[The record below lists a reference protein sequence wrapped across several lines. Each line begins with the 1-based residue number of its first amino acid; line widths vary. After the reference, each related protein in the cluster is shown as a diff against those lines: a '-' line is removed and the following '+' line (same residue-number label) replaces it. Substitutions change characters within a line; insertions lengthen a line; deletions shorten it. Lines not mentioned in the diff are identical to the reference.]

1 MEQGEKDRGE
11 EERDGTGRERQR
23 RGGERWNR
31 ERKTEERRREM
42 EQGEKDRGEEER
54 DGTGRER
61 QRRGGE
67 RWNRER
73 KTEERRREMEQGEK
87 DRGEEERDGTGRE
100 RQRRG
105 GERWERKTEERRREM
120 EQGEKDRG
128 EEERDGTGRERQRR
142 GGERWNRERKTEKE
156 RRREMEQGEKD
167 RGEEERESHLC
178 VHQTSALSTGTRI
191 NSEPDP
197 AVLYE
202 GSRLVLSCDVTVGAQ
217 LSYTWFFNRTK
228 VMPSTSTWLRPTS
241 SKLAVERVTVLH
253 AGVYSCMTQDW
264 LNENRSS
271 SSQVMQV
278 HVKVH
283 LSQPRIA
290 FSISKEADGYG
301 GHVTCW
307 TSRGSPPATFY
318 LLLDGKEVTSV
329 EATKSTLAKFPVAMV
344 PGQDMGMA
352 ECLVKNEVQELK
364 SRSLT
369 LVVVLVGG
377 HVQVEVEYLYGAD
390 SKMAAAQLHC
400 LPSQGT
406 FPSFSWLL
414 NNSSLPVKAD
424 PWTHGES
431 WSPRYAFVDGGRVL
445 VLTKTRG
452 GESGSYR
459 CRVRDSFD
467 DSSAWF
473 ESPDVQ
479 VRMIGPPRLYGPSVA
494 LDEDIVEFGCEVLRF
509 PPVQILLQVF
519 KQGDRSNVLAES
531 TLDGGVVDFPMLISY
546 TTHEGFL
553 ECVASVQN
561 NSGIRPTVSQRHYLK
576 VVVPVK
582 GVSLEVQSGAVE
594 IFEGKMLS
602 LRCNVASGN
611 HISFSWLLGD
621 QPLPAS
627 HKEQL
632 FINRTTTHHSGRYSC
647 VARNQLNDTEGSSA
661 ASPGLLITV
670 REFVSSPDISYT
682 VLKQNSQNYFASV
695 TCRSSRGTPPIT
707 FSVYNR
713 TTLIAKVTSQG
724 QHATFSLPLV
734 LNRHLGWLQCQA
746 DNGDR
751 IVYSR
756 SIALQ
761 VESVDGPVTMPYE
774 YGTGDDFSVT
784 NVQFC
789 CRAAKGTHLRFQWF
803 LNSTLLDQDT
813 RSFYTVLHRPD
824 QRSVL
829 LLPVDKRSTGTYHC
843 QVSDVFD
850 NTTAIQSEKMYL
862 DKEVLNGLSP
872 VVVAVVF
879 SCFGLLLT
887 CVFTCCCTGVIFRR
901 SLDGVKSIPPVQM
914 DSMVLAYQDDLDVE
928 EYREDPDVLTAA
940 GLIDSDRV

>member
-1 MEQGEKDRGE
+1 MAYLGSKVTFTCSAADFSQPVTYQLLKRMPPSTSPIHPLHKKSPATFFFKVSPATE
-11 EERDGTGRERQR
+11 GTYQCMATA
-23 RGGERWNR
+23 GGNTTASNSIRLILMR
-31 ERKTEERRREM
+31 
-42 EQGEKDRGEEER
+42 
-54 DGTGRER
+54 
-61 QRRGGE
+61 
-67 RWNRER
+67 
-73 KTEERRREMEQGEK
+73 
-87 DRGEEERDGTGRE
+87 
-100 RQRRG
+100 
-105 GERWERKTEERRREM
+105 
-120 EQGEKDRG
+120 
-128 EEERDGTGRERQRR
+128 
-142 GGERWNRERKTEKE
+142 
-156 RRREMEQGEKD
+156 
-167 RGEEERESHLC
+167 
-178 VHQTSALSTGTRI
+178 TRI

-479 VRMIGPPRLYGPSVA
+479 VRMI
-494 LDEDIVEFGCEVLRF
+494 ET
-509 PPVQILLQVF
+509 
-519 KQGDRSNVLAES
+519 
-531 TLDGGVVDFPMLISY
+531 TLTTIEIIS
-546 TTHEGFL
+546 
-553 ECVASVQN
+553 
-561 NSGIRPTVSQRHYLK
+561 
-576 VVVPVK
+576 
-582 GVSLEVQSGAVE
+582 
-594 IFEGKMLS
+594 
-602 LRCNVASGN
+602 
-611 HISFSWLLGD
+611 ISFCCFL
-621 QPLPAS
+621 
-627 HKEQL
+627 
-632 FINRTTTHHSGRYSC
+632 
-647 VARNQLNDTEGSSA
+647 
-661 ASPGLLITV
+661 LLIL
-670 REFVSSPDISYT
+670 VSG
-682 VLKQNSQNYFASV
+682 SV
-695 TCRSSRGTPPIT
+695 W
-707 FSVYNR
+707 
-713 TTLIAKVTSQG
+713 VT
-724 QHATFSLPLV
+724 AARM
-734 LNRHLGWLQCQA
+734 N
-746 DNGDR
+746 
-751 IVYSR
+751 
-756 SIALQ
+756 
-761 VESVDGPVTMPYE
+761 
-774 YGTGDDFSVT
+774 
-784 NVQFC
+784 FC
-789 CRAAKGTHLRFQWF
+789 CQP
-803 LNSTLLDQDT
+803 S
-813 RSFYTVLHRPD
+813 
-824 QRSVL
+824 
-829 LLPVDKRSTGTYHC
+829 
-843 QVSDVFD
+843 
-850 NTTAIQSEKMYL
+850 
-862 DKEVLNGLSP
+862 
-872 VVVAVVF
+872 
-879 SCFGLLLT
+879 
-887 CVFTCCCTGVIFRR
+887 
-901 SLDGVKSIPPVQM
+901 
-914 DSMVLAYQDDLDVE
+914 
-928 EYREDPDVLTAA
+928 LTAQ
-940 GLIDSDRV
+940 RKV